1 MPRIPLPTA
10 GEYAPDY
17 SKYLAPLSGDMF
29 ALLQSQAKTTAALLA
44 ATPESR
50 AGHRYAQG
58 KWSVQEVVGYLSD
71 SERVFSY
78 RALRFARADTTDLPG
93 FEENDWVANAHFDR
107 RTWRRSRRTSRRCVL
122 QRSPSSRRLT
132 TRSCCVAVP
141 PTARR
146 SVCERWPRYSW
157 ATSGTT
163 WDCCANAM
171 GSRCRGWARRHDP
184 RRRGTRAALPIPD

>member
-1 MPRIPLPTA
+1 MPRIPLPAA

-29 ALLQSQAKTTAALLA
+29 ELLQSQAKTTAALLA

-58 KWSVQEVVGYLSD
+58 KWSVKEVVGHLSD

-93 FEENDWVANAHFDR
+93 FEENDWVANANFDR
-107 RTWRRSRRTSRRCVL
+107 RTLASIAAEFA
-122 QRSPSSRRLT
+122 
-132 TRSCCVAVP
+132 AVR
-141 PTARR
+141 A
-146 SVCERWPRYSW
+146 
-157 ATSGTT
+157 ATLALFASL
-163 WDCCANAM
+163 D
-171 GSRCRGWARRHDP
+171 DEELL
-184 RRRGTRAALPIPD
+184 RRGTANGQEVSVRALAALLVGHERHHVGLLRERYGLTV